1 MPGPSCGGS
10 IGAALLFLPALAAHA
25 QEPVSAEGTTRT
37 VAGRVVADET
47 GEPLENVLVEL
58 VVQGL
63 HALTDSRGRFRIE
76 GAEPVLDTLVASYFA
91 ISETRRA
98 LDLSRSGTDRLP
110 RVELRLAGTPPASP
124 EEPEETLEAPAES
137 DEEASDHLLHLV
149 RGCAATTPIAR
160 WRYFPGWGSP
170 DADLGALSETERAR
184 GAGDLITVL
193 GVGERQGIRLRATW
207 PILLL
212 FGSRV
217 TEDGQR
223 GPGPPLRRLDHAGG
237 AGDQENAGSALSD
250 LVRRVAGVAARGRG
264 ETKPRSPVST

>member
-1 MPGPSCGGS
+1 MRWMIC
-10 IGAALLFLPALAAHA
+10 AALLFLSALAAHA

-91 ISETRRA
+91 ISEARRA
-98 LDLSRSGTDRLP
+98 LDLSRPGDQ
-110 RVELRLAGTPPASP
+110 RVELRLAGTPPSP
-124 EEPEETLEAPAES
+124 EEQAES
-137 DEEASDHLLHLV
+137 DEEASV
-149 RGCAATTPIAR
+149 TCTTWYVDARNRADRPIEIYA
-160 WRYFPGWGSP
+160 WLGSP
-170 DADLGALSETERAR
+170 DADFDSLSETERTR
-184 GAGDLITVL
+184 GTGDLITVL

-212 FGSRV
+212 FGQRV
-217 TEDGQR
+217 TETASGVQDRPFVGWITPEEQEIR
-223 GPGPPLRRLDHAGG
+223 RMQGLRFRISCEES
-237 AGDQENAGSALSD
+237 QE
-250 LVRRVAGVAARGRG
+250 
-264 ETKPRSPVST
+264 

>member
-1 MPGPSCGGS
+1 MRWMIC
-10 IGAALLFLPALAAHA
+10 AALLFLPALAAHA
-25 QEPVSAEGTTRT
+25 QEPGSAESTTRT

-98 LDLSRSGTDRLP
+98 LDLSGPGDQ
-110 RVELRLAGTPPASP
+110 RVELRLAGAPSSP
-124 EEPEETLEAPAES
+124 EEPEETEAPAES
-137 DEEASDHLLHLV
+137 DEEASVTCSTWYVDASN
-149 RGCAATTPIAR
+149 RADRPIEIYA
-160 WRYFPGWGSP
+160 WLGSP
-170 DADLGALSETERAR
+170 DADFDSLSETERAR
-184 GAGDLITVL
+184 GSGDLITVL

-212 FGSRV
+212 FGKRV
-217 TEDGQR
+217 TEAASGVQDRPFVGWIT
-223 GPGPPLRRLDHAGG
+223 PGEQEIRRMQGLRFRISCEES
-237 AGDQENAGSALSD
+237 QE
-250 LVRRVAGVAARGRG
+250 
-264 ETKPRSPVST
+264 

>member
-1 MPGPSCGGS
+1 MRWMIC
-10 IGAALLFLPALAAHA
+10 AALLLLPALAAHA
-25 QEPVSAEGTTRT
+25 QEPGSAEGTTRT
-37 VAGRVVADET
+37 VTGRVVADET

-63 HALTDSRGRFRIE
+63 NTLTDSRGRFRIE

-91 ISETRRA
+91 VSEMRRA
-98 LDLSRSGTDRLP
+98 LDLSRPGDQ
-110 RVELRLAGTPPASP
+110 RVELRLAGTPPSP
-124 EEPEETLEAPAES
+124 EEPEEP
-137 DEEASDHLLHLV
+137 EAS
-149 RGCAATTPIAR
+149 TTCSTWYVDAR
-160 WRYFPGWGSP
+160 NHAERPVEIFPWLGNP

-217 TEDGQR
+217 SGT
-223 GPGPPLRRLDHAGG
+223 ASG
-237 AGDQENAGSALSD
+237 AQDRPFVGWITPEDQEI
-250 LVRRVAGVAARGRG
+250 RRMQGLRFLISC
-264 ETKPRSPVST
+264 EEPQE